1 MTLKEKIIYD
11 SLTVSRTHVNVYK
24 VYAAA
29 VRSSGV
35 CKRQLSR
42 GHSSAFC
49 SCCGFIY
56 KLRRLT
62 AETNSAL

>member
-29 VRSSGV
+29 VRSSGLQ
-35 CKRQLSR
+35 KT
-42 GHSSAFC
+42 AFEG
-49 SCCGFIY
+49 SQFRLLLV
-56 KLRRLT
+56 LRIHIQT
-62 AETNSAL
+62 AETNCGD